1 MQLSRKDLWK
11 ILLSDGL
18 DLQGLHW
25 SLIGFWKLYI
35 SRHTASLNWRV
46 WRRDE
51 IKEDSQSSRILLD
64 GPVQL
69 SNVLS
74 SKKREVGPSREAKR
88 LAGLP
93 LLPWGQRVGLP
104 PGFQRVGHFLVLAD
118 EAATAKGRGV
128 KAATLVGPEGRV
140 TLIGP
145 EDRALSIRVL
155 SSSLS
160 NLQEFARFWT
170 CLGPMTLFFFLISP
184 FWNENVYSIPVS
196 PLYFEK
202 RLLVAWA
209 HGFTDRKEFASR
221 WIILPVWPVFNL
233 DHSYMRFLT

>member
-1 MQLSRKDLWK
+1 M
-11 ILLSDGL
+11 
-18 DLQGLHW
+18 
-25 SLIGFWKLYI
+25 
-35 SRHTASLNWRV
+35 

-51 IKEDSQSSRILLD
+51 IKEDCQTSRIVED

-74 SKKREVGPSREAKR
+74 FKKREVGPSREAKR

-118 EAATAKGRGV
+118 QAATAKGRGV

-145 EDRALSIRVL
+145 EDRALSV
-155 SSSLS
+155 
-160 NLQEFARFWT
+160 
-170 CLGPMTLFFFLISP
+170 
-184 FWNENVYSIPVS
+184 
-196 PLYFEK
+196 
-202 RLLVAWA
+202 
-209 HGFTDRKEFASR
+209 
-221 WIILPVWPVFNL
+221 
-233 DHSYMRFLT
+233 